1 MTPEIVPFAFG
12 VMLIFIG
19 IFGGGFEVRELKI
32 SKIGPVVR
40 ILAAVGGLA
49 FITLGI
55 GIQSRDTTPEKANS
69 SPVNFT
75 ISAVLGDEQ
84 VSVQMTVV
92 IDGKNVG
99 DLTVNEQY
107 PRSTI
112 TVTVPQE
119 GKYSYVLDVS
129 TVFKGD
135 NAELHGACQGTID
148 VKSEKAFTARG
159 CVSGNRWIATLMD
172 GSR

>member
-1 MTPEIVPFAFG
+1 MTSEIVPFVFG
-12 VMLIFIG
+12 VMLILIG
-19 IFGGGFEVRELKI
+19 ILSGGFEVRELKI
-32 SKIGPVVR
+32 PKVGPGVR

-55 GIQSRDTTPEKANS
+55 GIQCRDTTPEKANS

-75 ISAVLGDEQ
+75 ISDVIGDEQ
-84 VSVQMTVV
+84 VSEQITVV
-92 IDGKNVG
+92 IDGRNVG
-99 DLTVNEQY
+99 DLTVNEQD

-112 TVTVPQE
+112 TVTVPRE
-119 GKYSYVLDVS
+119 GKYSYVLDAS
-129 TVFKGD
+129 AVFKGD
-135 NAELHGACQGTID
+135 NAELHGVGQGTID

-159 CVSGNRWIATLMD
+159 CVSGNRWIATLVE

>member
-1 MTPEIVPFAFG
+1 MTPEIVFFACG
-12 VMLIFIG
+12 ALLILIG
-19 IFGGGFEVRELKI
+19 IFGSGFEVRELKI
-32 SKIGPVVR
+32 PKMGPAIR
-40 ILAAVGGLA
+40 ILAAVGGFS

-55 GIQSRDTTPEKANS
+55 GIQLKGPTPEKTNS

-75 ISAVLGDEQ
+75 ISDVLDDEQ
-84 VSVQMTVV
+84 VSEQMTIV
-92 IDGKNVG
+92 IDGRNVG

-119 GKYSYVLDVS
+119 GKYSYVLDAS
-129 TVFKGD
+129 AVFKGD
-135 NAELHGACQGTID
+135 NAELHGVGQGTID
-148 VKSEKAFTARG
+148 VKSEKAFTAR
-159 CVSGNRWIATLMD
+159 CFVSGNTWIATLME